1 MAARQSPSAKARQHS
16 SPISAAVAA
25 AALAVTARDLP
36 VPVPMLGRLG
46 GKARAS
52 LGLWAASLA
61 AVLACGQAAQAQ
73 LAVSEGGNAT
83 YGQEITVPPGVAGMA
98 PKLSLL
104 YVGGG
109 VNGPVGHGW
118 SIQGLSVITRCPAT
132 LATDGVRA
140 KVSYAAADKICLD
153 GQRLIETTAD
163 GVPLPFPQA
172 NEALGLGDGAY
183 TEYRTEK
190 DMYARIRAYGY
201 AGGDTSGASGPQYF
215 KVWTKAGQIYEYGAS
230 PSADANTKAL
240 ITAQGKT
247 VAMAWAVARISDTLG
262 NRIDFKYEQRDVGWG
277 SGPTAGS
284 PSPGHEWNIL
294 EIQYSGNKV
303 VFSYADRAGS
313 SPEDAAEAYHQ
324 GSKNVSVRRLQSI
337 TTYVNA
343 TNTAALGAGAGVA
356 VKTVKLT
363 YDRGGV
369 SGRSRVTR
377 IQECAGGAN
386 STRCLPGASFEY
398 SNGGSDAYQASAQ
411 FNLGTLTMQSTSGSY
426 GVLTGDFNGDS
437 RTDFIRWSNTPSENR
452 LFTSN
457 GDGSFTEVPVGTGP
471 GQFNLTDLNLF
482 QRPAGDT
489 RADRCY
495 MSVVGD
501 FNGDGLPD
509 ILRWAA
515 PTTAGMGRQCA
526 AGQQS
531 LLLLSKGDGSF
542 TRMPVT
548 DYASG
553 AAVPLARTV
562 PTIVFGNCWANPNV
576 PCIYG
581 GNDFFIGDFNAD
593 GIADIAEVRFDF
605 AILPI
610 SGNSFLCGT
619 GDSSTCHLL
628 IRFGRADGRFE
639 AAAYA
644 APFYSNPER
653 PNTFVMDMDGD
664 GLSDLVVRSEDSTG
678 PGDALISIGNGQFT
692 RTNGA
697 LPACTDPNRLS
708 SFNFGDFNGDN
719 RADFI
724 CAQPAVAS
732 NSVYLSSG
740 SVGFVINAP
749 AAAAG
754 KLSLKGAGQDLVSST
769 NVPGA
774 SYSIADV
781 NGDGR
786 SDVIRVADAPA
797 SNVLY
802 VSNGDGTFSQSGS
815 FTFDGTAVQLAK
827 SDGTA
832 DFLIGDFTGHGNVE
846 FLRVM
851 NGAAGASTTAAQNRL
866 YVKVDP
872 TSPDQL
878 LSVTAPG
885 GTKTVLHYA
894 SLANPVPSNGV
905 SGNYG
910 PRYASDR
917 GTGKAAVLPQT
928 DVSVPMPVVVTTV
941 SDSGVGGASVV
952 TEYGY
957 AGLKADTSGRGML
970 GFREVRRQSPAP
982 NGESLTVVTQ
992 YLQGH
997 PYTGVASRSD
1007 TYRGTLAATLGATPL
1022 SSSVNVY
1029 CDVSASAAEAGAA
1042 TSAAPCATSAKLQ
1055 RPYLLRS
1062 TESGTDLAGI
1072 VLPQVVTEN
1081 TFNASGDPTRIVV
1094 TTIGTA
1100 AGISQSFVKTTTN
1113 EYKAED
1119 LGCSDVRTCNW
1130 VRGRLSRASVTSSV
1144 PNSLPAVST
1153 SPGSAPNAAATVG
1166 QGPLGSV
1173 PIRPEVLAII
1183 LQLLLDD

>member
-1 MAARQSPSAKARQHS
+1 MAARPSPSAKARPHS

-25 AALAVTARDLP
+25 AASALTNRGLP
-36 VPVPMLGRLG
+36 VPGRLG
-46 GKARAS
+46 SKARAS
-52 LGLWAASLA
+52 LGLWAAGLA
-61 AVLACGQAAQAQ
+61 AALACGQAAQAQ

-83 YGQEITVPPGVAGMA
+83 YGHEITVPPGVAGMA

-163 GVPLPFPQA
+163 GVPRPFPQTSD
-172 NEALGLGDGAY
+172 ALGLADGIY

-215 KVWTKAGQIYEYGAS
+215 KVWTKAGQVYEYGAS
-230 PSADANTKAL
+230 PSADANTNAL

-262 NRIDFKYEQRDVGWG
+262 NRIDFKYEQRDMAWG

-284 PSPGHEWNIL
+284 PVPGREWNIL

-303 VFSYADRAGS
+303 VFSYTDRAAS

-343 TNTAALGAGAGVA
+343 TNTATLGAGAGVA
-356 VKTVKLT
+356 LKTLKLT
-363 YDRGGV
+363 YDRGSV
-369 SGRSRVTR
+369 SGRSRVAR
-377 IQECAGGAN
+377 IQECAGDAN

-398 SNGGSDAYQASAQ
+398 SNGGSDAYQASTK
-411 FNLGTLTMQSTSGSY
+411 FNLGTLTLQSTSGNY

-437 RTDFIRWSNTPSENR
+437 KTDFIRWSNTPSENR

-501 FNGDGLPD
+501 YNGDGLPD

-548 DYASG
+548 DHASG
-553 AAVPLARTV
+553 ATVPLARTV
-562 PTIVFGNCWANPNV
+562 PTVEFPETWDMQYPRV
-576 PCIYG
+576 YG

-593 GIADIAEVRFDF
+593 GIADIAQLRFDSAIVPSIF
-605 AILPI
+605 ACP
-610 SGNSFLCGT
+610 GGV
-619 GDSSTCHLL
+619 SSTCHLL

-653 PNTFVMDMDGD
+653 PNAFAMDIDGD
-664 GLSDLVVRSEDSTG
+664 GLSDLVVRSADSTG

-697 LPACTDPNRLS
+697 LPACTDPSRLS

-732 NSVYLSSG
+732 NAVYLSSG
-740 SVGFVINAP
+740 SVGFVVNAP
-749 AAAAG
+749 AAGAG

-802 VSNGDGTFSQSGS
+802 VSNGDGTFAQSGS

-827 SDGTA
+827 SDGAA
-832 DFLIGDFTGHGNVE
+832 DFIIGDFTGHGNVE
-846 FLRVM
+846 FLRMM
-851 NGAAGASTTAAQNRL
+851 NGAAGASTAAAQNRL

-872 TSPDQL
+872 TPPDQL
-878 LSVTAPG
+878 LSVTAPS

-894 SLANPVPSNGV
+894 SLGNPVPSNGM

-917 GTGKAAVLPQT
+917 GTVKAAVLPQT
-928 DVSVPMPVVVTTV
+928 DVNVPMPMVVTTV
-941 SDSGVGGASVV
+941 SDSGVGGAPLV
-952 TEYGY
+952 TEYSY

-970 GFREVRRQSPAP
+970 GFREVRRQSSAA

-1042 TSAAPCATSAKLQ
+1042 TAAAPCVTAAKLL

-1062 TESGTDLAGI
+1062 TESGTDLTGI

-1094 TTIGTA
+1094 TTSGTA

-1113 EYKAED
+1113 EYMAED